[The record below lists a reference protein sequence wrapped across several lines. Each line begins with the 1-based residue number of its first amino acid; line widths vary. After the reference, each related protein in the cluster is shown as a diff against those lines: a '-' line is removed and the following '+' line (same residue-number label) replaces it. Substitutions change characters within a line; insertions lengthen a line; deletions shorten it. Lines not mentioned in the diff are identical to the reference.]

1 MVEDD
6 AAAPPRGLTQ
16 IEDAAAAALEGYSGK
31 TQQQQQQPLMS
42 SEGSRDEGLVE
53 PS

>member
-31 TQQQQQQPLMS
+31 TQQQQQPLMS